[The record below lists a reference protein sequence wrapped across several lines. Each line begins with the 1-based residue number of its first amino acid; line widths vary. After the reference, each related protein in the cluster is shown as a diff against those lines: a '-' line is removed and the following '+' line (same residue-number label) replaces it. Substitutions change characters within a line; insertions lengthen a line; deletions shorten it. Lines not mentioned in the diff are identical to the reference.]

1 MRLTEFY
8 NPEADQLDRRNVQDQ
23 RKPLFTLE
31 QLNKLRK
38 YRDIKQAEEVQ
49 RADFV
54 KKMYGVPQQDG
65 MLAGL

>member
-54 KKMYGVPQQDG
+54 KKMYGAPQQDG
-65 MLAGL
+65 MPAGL